1 MLSGLLVE
9 TPEVLPIRSRCCRL
23 ATEWMG
29 MVAERSPI
37 GCSSEASSRAFWRT
51 RLLASP
57 RRVRFKECEYAVP
70 HTRQCAPAQDARL
83 GRWAARTGAGRS
95 GPEREIGHAAS
106 AWGDSEKLG
115 VYQEPARRDSVPSFM
130 LRPRLTSANQRVIS
144 R

>member
-51 RLLASP
+51 RLLISP
-57 RRVRFKECEYAVP
+57 RRVWFKECEYAVP
-70 HTRQCAPAQDARL
+70 RTRQCAPAQDAP
-83 GRWAARTGAGRS
+83 ARAMGSEGRS
-95 GPEREIGHAAS
+95 RAE
-106 AWGDSEKLG
+106 W
-115 VYQEPARRDSVPSFM
+115 
-130 LRPRLTSANQRVIS
+130 T
-144 R
+144 

>member
-1 MLSGLLVE
+1 VDGHGGGAVANR
-9 TPEVLPIRSRCCRL
+9 VLERSEFQGVLAYSLTRL
-23 ATEWMG
+23 ATTRPVQGVRVRGAAHSTMRTC
-29 MVAERSPI
+29 A
-37 GCSSEASSRAFWRT
+37 GCSARAMGSEA
-51 RLLASP
+51 
-57 RRVRFKECEYAVP
+57 
-70 HTRQCAPAQDARL
+70 
-83 GRWAARTGAGRS
+83 GAGRS